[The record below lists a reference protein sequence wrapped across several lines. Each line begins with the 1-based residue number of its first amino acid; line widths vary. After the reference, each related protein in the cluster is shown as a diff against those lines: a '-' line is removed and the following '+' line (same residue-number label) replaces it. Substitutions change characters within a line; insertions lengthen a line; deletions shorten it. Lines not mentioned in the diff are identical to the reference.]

1 MDGIRTWCATLCLAA
16 LGCTA
21 VQLLAPKGGL
31 GRVYRLAVHTFFL
44 LCMLTPLTR
53 IDSLGSLSVEHLPE
67 SVVTDVLEDTVTRQ
81 LETQVREAVTSL
93 MNEAMSERGVQAK
106 KIEVET
112 DISVGGDIYI
122 QHVTVT
128 VDKQN
133 VPQAKLA
140 GEVLSTRLKVPV
152 EVITA

>member
-1 MDGIRTWCATLCLAA
+1 MVTTVLVMPAAAGPLAFTLAQWIYFGNQSAYAATLESPPPLLL
-16 LGCTA
+16 LGCA
-21 VQLLAPKGGL
+21 VVA
-31 GRVYRLAVHTFFL
+31 
-44 LCMLTPLTR
+44 
-53 IDSLGSLSVEHLPE
+53 
-67 SVVTDVLEDTVTRQ
+67 DVLEDTVTRQ
-81 LETQVREAVTSL
+81 LETQVREAVTTL